1 MYLHHFK
8 FTHMFLK
15 HIGYQKHENTSYEHI
30 YNVVKFH
37 MEKFFTS
44 DYNRDDETLEKSIQT
59 FLDEKITVS
68 QKGDQ

>member
-1 MYLHHFK
+1 
-8 FTHMFLK
+8 MFLE
-15 HIGYQKHENTSYEHI
+15 HIGYKKYEDTSYERI

-59 FLDEKITVS
+59 FLDEKITTL
-68 QKGDQ
+68 QKG